1 MYYRVLLL
9 NALSYAIIEDHIRAH
24 FLICFTSLVLMR
36 VLQFRLGWKYSA
48 SVIQDDLRKAC
59 GSNFA
64 QNYYVFDHCSDT
76 LKEIGNCVG
85 IDFSWKFMEKKEMRK
100 LLGETK
106 KTV

>member
-9 NALSYAIIEDHIRAH
+9 NALSYAIVEDHIRAH
-24 FLICFTSLVLMR
+24 FLICFTALVLMR

-48 SVIQDDLRKAC
+48 SVIQDELRKTC